1 MKRELTMEELELVVG
16 GAIMP
21 YLKLIPQAFSLLYW
35 DEKGGDFWKYM
46 VIWYKLVGYNLRAFF
61 HAAELNFR

>member
-1 MKRELTMEELELVVG
+1 MMKRELTMEELELVVG

-35 DEKGGDFWKYM
+35 DEKGGDF
-46 VIWYKLVGYNLRAFF
+46 
-61 HAAELNFR
+61 